1 MTGGRCRNIA
11 AAGAGALA
19 VAASFSLENAAAAA
33 GGGLYPGIT
42 RFELLLWLAHFALA
56 LPGLALLA
64 WGLAPLWPRT
74 EGRIRIGLFW
84 GLALLA
90 ALWVAEARFLRWH
103 WLDDRPATTEEGAL
117 AFGGKAW
124 AQGSPAVPPFD
135 PLFGFTMS
143 GLERR
148 GNLLWPKETPGAL
161 MVAAA
166 AAKTGLGHLL
176 FAMIAAAA
184 GACLVAA
191 CGKIDGKPGQ
201 VAAALL
207 WSCSPMV
214 LLLGLSSSAELLG
227 RTFLAFAYAAWL
239 ALQAGEAGRQK
250 WPAIGLGIAAALAF
264 ATRPVEA
271 LCLLVPVAFH
281 LGWRAWKGS
290 TDHENVGKAGD
301 RPDRHPGEGRGPVPS
316 PDPDPEADGDWAPAF
331 AGVTIGGRFR
341 VQSAQPTAPFPEQ
354 RNPLP
359 RPGNGELEGRS
370 PSKNIGSPPSPSA
383 EWGAGGRGP
392 LFLAGGLAALGP
404 LGLFLYA
411 RIAGDSFLSFFGDAG
426 GAADLGLR
434 LAYGSGSLALLLV
447 VFFAGPVLLPL
458 AALAFARGG
467 AVVLVA
473 AGGLLLLL
481 LRPLLLYG
489 DERQHVLG
497 PEPGGA
503 AALPLLLLA
512 VVGLA
517 ELRRRLA
524 AGGFAARPWAAAGLG
539 WLAGLLLLASFQ
551 GRALAGRAELLER
564 LELPLSGLQGAIV
577 LVEPAKAL
585 WVKHPEVAMARRWA
599 GELPHPDPFLRDPVI
614 FADQGAADP
623 NRLRRAFPR
632 RELYLLRASAGPEL
646 YRLEKLP

>member
-1 MTGGRCRNIA
+1 MTGGRCWNIA

-19 VAASFSLENAAAAA
+19 VAASFSLENATAAG

-56 LPGLALLA
+56 MPGLALFA
-64 WGLAPLWPRT
+64 WGLAPLLPRG
-74 EGRIRIGLFW
+74 EARMRVGLVM

-90 ALWVAEARFLRWH
+90 VLWVAEARFLRWY

-117 AFGGKAW
+117 SFGGTAW

-135 PLFGFTMS
+135 PLFGFNMQ

-148 GNLLWPKETPGAL
+148 GSLLWPKETPGAL
-161 MVAAA
+161 VVAAA

-176 FAMIAAAA
+176 FATIAAAA

-207 WSCSPMV
+207 WTCSPMI
-214 LLLGLSSSAELLG
+214 LLLGLSSSGELLS
-227 RTFLAFAYAAWL
+227 RSFLAVAYAAWL
-239 ALQAGEAGRQK
+239 ALQAGERRK
-250 WPAIGLGIAAALAF
+250 WAAVGLGTAAALAF
-264 ATRPVEA
+264 ATRPVDA
-271 LCLLVPVAFH
+271 VCLLLPMAVH
-281 LGWRAWKGS
+281 LGWLAGTPPGCGS
-290 TDHENVGKAGD
+290 GKEAA
-301 RPDRHPGEGRGPVPS
+301 HPPVVASEDGRNHRLLSGTPP
-316 PDPDPEADGDWAPAF
+316 GC
-331 AGVTIGGRFR
+331 GFR
-341 VQSAQPTAPFPEQ
+341 
-354 RNPLP
+354 
-359 RPGNGELEGRS
+359 NGELEGRS
-370 PSKNIGSPPSPSA
+370 PSKNNGSPPSPSA
-383 EWGAGGRGP
+383 ERGAGGRGP

-404 LGLFLYA
+404 LGLLLYA
-411 RIAGDSFLSFFGDAG
+411 RLAGVPFLSFFGDAG
-426 GAADLGLR
+426 GGADLGLR

-458 AALAFARGG
+458 VALAFWRGG
-467 AVVLVA
+467 AVVQVA

-481 LRPLLLYG
+481 LRPLLLFG

-512 VVGLA
+512 VAGLA

-524 AGGFAARPWAAAGLG
+524 AGGFAARPWAAAGVG

-551 GRALAGRAELLER
+551 GSALAGRAELLER
-564 LELPLSGLQGAIV
+564 LELPLAGLQGAIV

-585 WVKHPEVAMARRWA
+585 WVRHPEVAMARRWG